1 MILTGFRMK
10 YKKPN
15 NRIEALRLA
24 MTLVKSARTSEQHQ
38 EASNKLFK
46 IADACTDQEVE
57 SALIQEGLWDV
68 ILNGLAK
75 GER

>member
-1 MILTGFRMK
+1 MK

-15 NRIEALRLA
+15 NKIEALRLA
-24 MTLVKSARTSEQHQ
+24 MALVKSARTPEQHT
-38 EASNKLFK
+38 EASNKLFG

-68 ILNGLAK
+68 ILNGLADK
-75 GER
+75 GEGK

>member
-1 MILTGFRMK
+1 M

-15 NRIEALRLA
+15 NKIEALRLA
-24 MTLVKSARTSEQHQ
+24 IALVKSARTPEQQQ
-38 EASNKLFK
+38 EASNKLFG
-46 IADACTDQEVE
+46 IADMCTEQEVE

-68 ILNGLAK
+68 ILNGLADK

>member
-1 MILTGFRMK
+1 MSE
-10 YKKPN
+10 YKKPGN
-15 NRIEALRLA
+15 KIEALRLA
-24 MTLVKSARTSEQHQ
+24 IALVKSARTSEQHQ

-46 IADACTDQEVE
+46 IADACSEQEVE

-68 ILNGLAK
+68 ILNGLANK